1 MSQEAIYPI
10 SNIHSISFKTRL
22 ILLPP
27 PFHTSES
34 ECCWLFEHCRSH
46 IPLVSSTQ
54 RYKIVDNM
62 GFVRDGQSPPCH
74 CLNGKTFKL
83 LYFRY
88 TSPCVKLFMQ
98 YHSILH
104 LNLNPINW
112 RPVCSLMWTQ
122 KRTILLNFKWLHP
135 QVIPTIS
142 FISLHYL
149 AHCCVIIDSFV
160 YQQWEHDKSNLWHPE
175 VQKHTK

>member
-34 ECCWLFEHCRSH
+34 ECCWFFEHCRSH

-98 YHSILH
+98 YPFHLTSQSQSHQLTSCLLSYVDTKEDHSPEFQMTASPGNSNNFIYLTA
-104 LNLNPINW
+104 LFSTLLCNNW
-112 RPVCSLMWTQ
+112 QLCLPTMRTWQ
-122 KRTILLNFKWLHP
+122 K
-135 QVIPTIS
+135 
-142 FISLHYL
+142 
-149 AHCCVIIDSFV
+149 
-160 YQQWEHDKSNLWHPE
+160 
-175 VQKHTK
+175 